1 MDKRSYLEKEIAGRL
16 LQSSSSGRRKG
27 LGIDDKNGQN
37 YILKICFLNISEIKQ
52 LTSIYFL
59 IYGKGL
65 S

>member
-1 MDKRSYLEKEIAGRL
+1 MAKRSYLEKEIAGRL

-27 LGIDDKNGQN
+27 LGIDDKKGQN

-59 IYGKGL
+59 IYGKDL

>member
-27 LGIDDKNGQN
+27 LGIDKNGQN

-52 LTSIYFL
+52 LTSICFL
-59 IYGKGL
+59 IYGKDL